1 MGTHERRVAPFTGAW
16 IEMMLTYQNGT
27 KQNVAPFTGA
37 WIEIESEP
45 LECQW
50 LNGRSLYG
58 SVD

>member
-1 MGTHERRVAPFTGAW
+1 MGTHERLVAPFTGAW

-37 WIEIESEP
+37 WIEIYVS
-45 LECQW
+45 LGALRVCH
-50 LNGRSLYG
+50 GRSLYG